1 MLSDNPKSKEL
12 NPKRRSVDAPTNIR
26 WSDKQKLEA
35 VQSYL
40 LLGNLALTSRI
51 LSIPEIT
58 LRVWKASEWWR
69 VAVEEVKMQENMEM
83 SSRLKKIVDAS
94 LGAVEDR
101 LANGDWVYD
110 QKSGEMRRKHVNL
123 KDAHK
128 VAVDLMD
135 KKDLLEK
142 KSGPVQAEE
151 QDDERLLKL
160 AEKFANFVTQKT
172 QKEILPVVEDI
183 SDVEPK
189 EESDA
194 IHEERQ
200 A

>member
-1 MLSDNPKSKEL
+1 M
-12 NPKRRSVDAPTNIR
+12 
-26 WSDKQKLEA
+26 
-35 VQSYL
+35 QSYL

-172 QKEILPVVEDI
+172 QKEVLPVVEDI